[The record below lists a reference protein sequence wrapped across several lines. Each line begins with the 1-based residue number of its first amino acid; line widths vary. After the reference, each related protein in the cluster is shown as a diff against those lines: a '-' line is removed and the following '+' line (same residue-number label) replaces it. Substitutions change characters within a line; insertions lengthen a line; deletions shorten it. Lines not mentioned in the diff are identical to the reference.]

1 MFLNHIKE
9 FITKKIVKNSL
20 SNVNNSSSD
29 ILIKKVGIIFDE
41 TYFYEKSDLI
51 KELTKNGI
59 KEEDCSVLVFKN
71 RLKKNTV
78 YDYPHFTYKNL
89 DWNGHI
95 SKKEVKDF
103 INQPFDLLINYYDT
117 EKAALMAVSSQ
128 SKSNFKVGF
137 STVDKRLNH
146 FMITTNAE
154 NYKVFIEELFKYLK
168 ILNKI

>member
-1 MFLNHIKE
+1 MFLNYIKE
-9 FITKKIVKNSL
+9 FITKKIIKNNL
-20 SNVNNSSSD
+20 SNVNHSTSD
-29 ILIKKVGIIFDE
+29 VLIKKVGIIFDE

-51 KELTKNGI
+51 RELTNNGI
-59 KEEDCSVLVFKN
+59 KKEDCTILVFKN
-71 RLKKNTV
+71 KLKKHTV
-78 YDYPHFTYKNL
+78 YNYPLFTYKNL
-89 DWNGHI
+89 DWSGSIN
-95 SKKEVKDF
+95 KKEVQNF

-117 EKAALMAVSSQ
+117 EKAALLAVSSQ

-146 FMITTNAE
+146 FTITTNAE